1 MSKLSIMIQF
11 NREITDKDLACI
23 GLGGIYLKT
32 NNSYIGLDYMDI
44 EKTKEGK
51 NLILFRL
58 KNEDIDTFPDMAK
71 LQDILKEDG
80 LIVDELNIEYD
91 PMDILPIYP
100 IQIYF
105 FMFTFNSDPIKI
117 SNGIVIE
124 HQIIRMLLNN
134 KHYKKI
140 YKAWK
145 EDLIKMGG
153 II

>member
-32 NNSYIGLDYMDI
+32 NDSYIGLDYMDV

-58 KNEDIDTFPDMAK
+58 KNDDLDTFPDMVK

-100 IQIYF
+100 VQIYF

-140 YKAWK
+140 YKDWK
-145 EDLIKMGG
+145 EDLIGMGE
-153 II
+153 

>member
-1 MSKLSIMIQF
+1 MSRLSIMIQF
-11 NREITDKDLACI
+11 NREIADKDLACI

-32 NNSYIGLDYMDI
+32 NNSYIGLDYMDV

-58 KNEDIDTFPDMAK
+58 KNDDIDTFPDMVK

-91 PMDILPIYP
+91 PIDILPIYP
-100 IQIYF
+100 MQIYF
-105 FMFTFNSDPIKI
+105 FMFTFESDPIKI

-124 HQIIRMLLNN
+124 HQVTRMLLNN

-140 YKAWK
+140 YKDWK
-145 EDLIKMGG
+145 EDLIGMGE
-153 II
+153 

>member
-32 NNSYIGLDYMDI
+32 NNSYIGLDYMDV

-58 KNEDIDTFPDMAK
+58 KNEDIDTFPDMVK

-91 PMDILPIYP
+91 PIDILPIYP
-100 IQIYF
+100 MKIYF
-105 FMFTFNSDPIKI
+105 FMFTFNSDPIKL

-124 HQIIRMLLNN
+124 NQITRMLLNN

-140 YKAWK
+140 YKDWK
-145 EDLIKMGG
+145 EDLIGMGK
-153 II
+153 

>member
-32 NNSYIGLDYMDI
+32 NDSYIGLDYMDV

-58 KNEDIDTFPDMAK
+58 KNEDIDTFPDMVK

-100 IQIYF
+100 VQIYF

-140 YKAWK
+140 YKDWK
-145 EDLIKMGG
+145 EDLIGMGE
-153 II
+153 

>member
-32 NNSYIGLDYMDI
+32 NDSYIGLDYMDV

-58 KNEDIDTFPDMAK
+58 KNEDINTFPDMVK

-91 PMDILPIYP
+91 PIDILPIYP

-105 FMFTFNSDPIKI
+105 FMFTFNSDPIKL

-124 HQIIRMLLNN
+124 NQITRMLLSN

-140 YKAWK
+140 YKDWK
-145 EDLIKMGG
+145 EDLIGMGK
-153 II
+153 

>member
-32 NNSYIGLDYMDI
+32 NDSYIGLDYMDV

-58 KNEDIDTFPDMAK
+58 KNDDLNTFPDMVK

-91 PMDILPIYP
+91 PIDILPIYP

-105 FMFTFNSDPIKI
+105 FMFTFDSDPIKI

-124 HQIIRMLLNN
+124 NQITRMLLNN

-140 YKAWK
+140 YKDWK
-145 EDLIKMGG
+145 EDLIGMGK
-153 II
+153 

>member
-32 NNSYIGLDYMDI
+32 NNSYIGLDYMDV

-58 KNEDIDTFPDMAK
+58 KNEDIDTFPDMVK

-91 PMDILPIYP
+91 PIDIPSIYP

-105 FMFTFNSDPIKI
+105 FMFTFNADPIKI

-140 YKAWK
+140 YKDWK
-145 EDLIKMGG
+145 EDLIGMGE
-153 II
+153 

>member
-32 NNSYIGLDYMDI
+32 NDSYIGLDYMDV

-58 KNEDIDTFPDMAK
+58 KNGDLDTFPDMVF
-71 LQDILKEDG
+71 QDILQEDG
-80 LIVDELNIEYD
+80 LIVDKLNIEYN
-91 PMDILPIYP
+91 PIDILPIYP
-100 IQIYF
+100 MQIYF
-105 FMFTFNSDPIKI
+105 FMFTFNSNPIKL

-124 HQIIRMLLNN
+124 NQITRMLLNN

-140 YKAWK
+140 YKDWK
-145 EDLIKMGG
+145 EDLIGMGK
-153 II
+153 

>member
-32 NNSYIGLDYMDI
+32 NDSYIGLDYIDV

-58 KNEDIDTFPDMAK
+58 KNEDIDTFPDMVK

-91 PMDILPIYP
+91 PIDILPIYP

-105 FMFTFNSDPIKI
+105 FMFTFDSDPIKI

-124 HQIIRMLLNN
+124 NQITRMLLNN

-140 YKAWK
+140 YKDWK
-145 EDLIKMGG
+145 EDLIGMGK
-153 II
+153 

>member
-32 NNSYIGLDYMDI
+32 NNSYIGLDYMDV

-58 KNEDIDTFPDMAK
+58 KNEDIDTFPDMVK

-91 PMDILPIYP
+91 PIDILPIYP
-100 IQIYF
+100 MQIYF
-105 FMFTFNSDPIKI
+105 FMFTFNDDPIKI

-145 EDLIKMGG
+145 EDLIKMGE
-153 II
+153 

>member
-32 NNSYIGLDYMDI
+32 NNSYIGLDYMDV

-58 KNEDIDTFPDMAK
+58 KNEDIDTFPDMVK

-91 PMDILPIYP
+91 PIDILPIYP
-100 IQIYF
+100 MQIYF
-105 FMFTFNSDPIKI
+105 FMFTFNADPIKI

-140 YKAWK
+140 YKDWK
-145 EDLIKMGG
+145 EDLIRMGE
-153 II
+153 

>member
-32 NNSYIGLDYMDI
+32 NDLYIGLDYMDV

-58 KNEDIDTFPDMAK
+58 KNEDIDTFPDMVK

-91 PMDILPIYP
+91 PIDILPIYP
-100 IQIYF
+100 MQIYF
-105 FMFTFNSDPIKI
+105 FMFTFNSDPIKL

-124 HQIIRMLLNN
+124 NQITRMLLNN

-140 YKAWK
+140 YKDWK
-145 EDLIKMGG
+145 EDLIGMGK
-153 II
+153 

>member
-32 NNSYIGLDYMDI
+32 NNSYIGLDYMDV

-58 KNEDIDTFPDMAK
+58 KNEDIDTFPDMVK

-91 PMDILPIYP
+91 PIDILPIYP
-100 IQIYF
+100 MQIYF
-105 FMFTFNSDPIKI
+105 FMFTFNSDPIKL

-124 HQIIRMLLNN
+124 NHITRMLLNN

-140 YKAWK
+140 YKDWK
-145 EDLIKMGG
+145 EDLIGMGK
-153 II
+153 

>member
-32 NNSYIGLDYMDI
+32 NDSYIWLDYMDV

-58 KNEDIDTFPDMAK
+58 KNEDIDTFPDMVK

-91 PMDILPIYP
+91 PIDILPIYP

-105 FMFTFNSDPIKI
+105 FMFTFDSDPIKI

-140 YKAWK
+140 YKDWK
-145 EDLIKMGG
+145 EDLIGMGE
-153 II
+153 

>member
-32 NNSYIGLDYMDI
+32 NDSYIGLDYMDV

-58 KNEDIDTFPDMAK
+58 KNEDIDTFPDMVK

-91 PMDILPIYP
+91 PIDILPIYP

-105 FMFTFNSDPIKI
+105 FMFTFDSDPIKI

-124 HQIIRMLLNN
+124 NQIARMLLNN

-140 YKAWK
+140 YKDWK
-145 EDLIKMGG
+145 EDLIGMGK
-153 II
+153 

>member
-32 NNSYIGLDYMDI
+32 NNSYIGLDYMDV

-58 KNEDIDTFPDMAK
+58 KNEDIDTFPDMVK

-91 PMDILPIYP
+91 PIDILPIYP
-100 IQIYF
+100 MQIYF
-105 FMFTFNSDPIKI
+105 FMFTFNSNPIKL

-124 HQIIRMLLNN
+124 NQITRMLLSN

-140 YKAWK
+140 YKDWK
-145 EDLIKMGG
+145 EDLIGMGK
-153 II
+153 

>member
-32 NNSYIGLDYMDI
+32 NDSYIGLDYMDV

-58 KNEDIDTFPDMAK
+58 KNDDLDTFPDMVK

-80 LIVDELNIEYD
+80 LIVDQLNIEYD

-100 IQIYF
+100 VQIYF

-140 YKAWK
+140 YKDWK
-145 EDLIKMGG
+145 EDLIGMGG

>member
-11 NREITDKDLACI
+11 NRKITDKDLACI

-32 NNSYIGLDYMDI
+32 NDSYIGLDYMDV

-58 KNEDIDTFPDMAK
+58 KNEDIDTFPDMVK

-91 PMDILPIYP
+91 PIDILPIYP

-105 FMFTFNSDPIKI
+105 FMFTFDSDPIKI

-124 HQIIRMLLNN
+124 NQITRMLLNN

-140 YKAWK
+140 YKDWK
-145 EDLIKMGG
+145 EDLIGMGK
-153 II
+153 

>member
-32 NNSYIGLDYMDI
+32 NNSYIGLDYMDV

-58 KNEDIDTFPDMAK
+58 KNGDLDTFPDMV
-71 LQDILKEDG
+71 LQDILQEDG
-80 LIVDELNIEYD
+80 LIVDKLNIEYN
-91 PMDILPIYP
+91 PIDILPIYP
-100 IQIYF
+100 MQIYF
-105 FMFTFNSDPIKI
+105 FMFTFNSNPIKL

-124 HQIIRMLLNN
+124 NQITRMLLNN

-140 YKAWK
+140 YKDWK
-145 EDLIKMGG
+145 EDLIGMGK
-153 II
+153 

>member
-32 NNSYIGLDYMDI
+32 NNSYIGLDYMDV

-58 KNEDIDTFPDMAK
+58 KNEDIDTFPDMVK

-91 PMDILPIYP
+91 PIDILPIYP
-100 IQIYF
+100 MQIYF
-105 FMFTFNSDPIKI
+105 FMFTFNSDPIKL

-124 HQIIRMLLNN
+124 NQITRMLLSN

-140 YKAWK
+140 YKDWK
-145 EDLIKMGG
+145 EDLIGMGK
-153 II
+153 

>member
-32 NNSYIGLDYMDI
+32 NNSYIGLDYMDV

-58 KNEDIDTFPDMAK
+58 KNEDIDTFPDMVK

-91 PMDILPIYP
+91 PIDILPIYP

-105 FMFTFNSDPIKI
+105 FMFTFNFDPIKI

-124 HQIIRMLLNN
+124 HQVTRILLNN

-140 YKAWK
+140 YKDWK
-145 EDLIKMGG
+145 EDLIRMGE
-153 II
+153 

>member
-32 NNSYIGLDYMDI
+32 NNSYIGLDYMDV

-58 KNEDIDTFPDMAK
+58 KNEDIDTFPDMVK

-91 PMDILPIYP
+91 PIDILPIYP
-100 IQIYF
+100 MQIYF
-105 FMFTFNSDPIKI
+105 FMFTFNSDPIKL

-124 HQIIRMLLNN
+124 NQINRMLLNN

-145 EDLIKMGG
+145 EDLIKMGE
-153 II
+153 

>member
-32 NNSYIGLDYMDI
+32 NNSYIGLDYMDV

-58 KNEDIDTFPDMAK
+58 KNEDIDTFPDMVK
-71 LQDILKEDG
+71 LRDILKEDG

-91 PMDILPIYP
+91 PIDILPIYP

-105 FMFTFNSDPIKI
+105 FMFTFNFDPIKI

-124 HQIIRMLLNN
+124 HQVTRMLLNN

-140 YKAWK
+140 YKDWK
-145 EDLIKMGG
+145 EDLIRMGE
-153 II
+153 

>member
-32 NNSYIGLDYMDI
+32 NNSYIGLDYMDV

-58 KNEDIDTFPDMAK
+58 KNEDIDTFPDMVK

-80 LIVDELNIEYD
+80 LTVDELNIEYD
-91 PMDILPIYP
+91 PIDILPIYP
-100 IQIYF
+100 MQIYF
-105 FMFTFNSDPIKI
+105 FMFTFNSDPIKL
-117 SNGIVIE
+117 SNDIVIE
-124 HQIIRMLLNN
+124 NQITRMLLNN

-140 YKAWK
+140 YKDWK
-145 EDLIKMGG
+145 EDLIGMGK
-153 II
+153 

>member
-32 NNSYIGLDYMDI
+32 NNSYIGLDYIDV

-51 NLILFRL
+51 NTILFRL
-58 KNEDIDTFPDMAK
+58 KNEDIDTFPDMVK

-91 PMDILPIYP
+91 PIDIPSIYP

-105 FMFTFNSDPIKI
+105 FMFTFEYDPIKI

-124 HQIIRMLLNN
+124 HQITRMLLNG

-140 YKAWK
+140 YKDWK
-145 EDLIKMGG
+145 EELIGMGE
-153 II
+153 

>member
-32 NNSYIGLDYMDI
+32 NNSYIGLDYMDV
-44 EKTKEGK
+44 EKIKEGK

-58 KNEDIDTFPDMAK
+58 KNEDIDTFPDMVK

-91 PMDILPIYP
+91 PIDILPIYP
-100 IQIYF
+100 MQIYF
-105 FMFTFNSDPIKI
+105 FMFTFNSDPIKL

-124 HQIIRMLLNN
+124 NQITRMLLNN

-140 YKAWK
+140 YKDWK
-145 EDLIKMGG
+145 EDLIGMGK
-153 II
+153 

>member
-32 NNSYIGLDYMDI
+32 NNSYIGLDYMDV

-58 KNEDIDTFPDMAK
+58 KNEDIDTFPDMVK
-71 LQDILKEDG
+71 LQNILKEDG

-91 PMDILPIYP
+91 PTDILPIYP
-100 IQIYF
+100 MQIYF
-105 FMFTFNSDPIKI
+105 FMFTFNFDPIKI

-124 HQIIRMLLNN
+124 HQVTRMLLNN

-140 YKAWK
+140 YKDWK
-145 EDLIKMGG
+145 EDLIGMGE
-153 II
+153 

>member
-32 NNSYIGLDYMDI
+32 NDSYIGLDYMDV

-58 KNEDIDTFPDMAK
+58 KNEDIDTFPDMVK

-91 PMDILPIYP
+91 PIDILPIYP

-105 FMFTFNSDPIKI
+105 FMFTFNSDPIKL

-124 HQIIRMLLNN
+124 NQITRMLLNN

-140 YKAWK
+140 YKDWK
-145 EDLIKMGG
+145 EDLIGMGK
-153 II
+153 

>member
-32 NNSYIGLDYMDI
+32 NNSYIGLDYMDV

-58 KNEDIDTFPDMAK
+58 KNEDIDTFPDMVK

-100 IQIYF
+100 VQIYF

-117 SNGIVIE
+117 SNGILIE

-140 YKAWK
+140 YKDWK
-145 EDLIKMGG
+145 EDLIGMGE
-153 II
+153 

>member
-32 NNSYIGLDYMDI
+32 NNSYIGLDYMDV

-51 NLILFRL
+51 NTILFRL
-58 KNEDIDTFPDMAK
+58 KNEDIDTFPDMVK

-80 LIVDELNIEYD
+80 LIVDELNIDYD
-91 PMDILPIYP
+91 PIDIPSIYP
-100 IQIYF
+100 IRIYF
-105 FMFTFNSDPIKI
+105 FMFTFESDPIKI

-124 HQIIRMLLNN
+124 HQITRMLLNG

-140 YKAWK
+140 YKDWK
-145 EDLIKMGG
+145 EELIGMGE
-153 II
+153 

>member
-32 NNSYIGLDYMDI
+32 NDSYIGLDYMDV

-58 KNEDIDTFPDMAK
+58 KNDDLDTFPDMVK

-91 PMDILPIYP
+91 PIDILPIYP
-100 IQIYF
+100 MQIYF
-105 FMFTFNSDPIKI
+105 FMFTFNSDPIKL

-124 HQIIRMLLNN
+124 NQITRMLLNN

-140 YKAWK
+140 YKDWK
-145 EDLIKMGG
+145 EDLIGMGK
-153 II
+153 

>member
-1 MSKLSIMIQF
+1 MIKLSIMIQF

-32 NNSYIGLDYMDI
+32 NNSYIGLDYMDV

-58 KNEDIDTFPDMAK
+58 KNEDIDTFPDMVK

-91 PMDILPIYP
+91 PIDILPIYP
-100 IQIYF
+100 MQIYF
-105 FMFTFNSDPIKI
+105 FMFTFNSDPIKL

-124 HQIIRMLLNN
+124 NQITRMLLNN

-140 YKAWK
+140 YKDWK
-145 EDLIKMGG
+145 EDLIGMGK
-153 II
+153 

>member
-32 NNSYIGLDYMDI
+32 NDSYIGLDYMDV

-58 KNEDIDTFPDMAK
+58 KNGDLDTFPDMVF
-71 LQDILKEDG
+71 QDILQEDG
-80 LIVDELNIEYD
+80 LIVDKLNIEYN
-91 PMDILPIYP
+91 PIDILPIYP
-100 IQIYF
+100 VQIYF

-140 YKAWK
+140 YKDWK
-145 EDLIKMGG
+145 EDLIGMGE
-153 II
+153 

>member
-32 NNSYIGLDYMDI
+32 NNSYIGLDYMDV

-58 KNEDIDTFPDMAK
+58 KNEDIDTFPDMVK

-91 PMDILPIYP
+91 PIDILPIYP
-100 IQIYF
+100 MQIYF
-105 FMFTFNSDPIKI
+105 FMFTFNADPIKI
-117 SNGIVIE
+117 SNGIVVE
-124 HQIIRMLLNN
+124 HQIIRILLNN

-140 YKAWK
+140 YKDWK
-145 EDLIKMGG
+145 EDLIGMGE
-153 II
+153 

>member
-32 NNSYIGLDYMDI
+32 NNSYIGLDYMDV

-58 KNEDIDTFPDMAK
+58 KNEDIDTFPDMVK

-91 PMDILPIYP
+91 PIDILPIYP
-100 IQIYF
+100 MQIYF
-105 FMFTFNSDPIKI
+105 FMFTFNADPIKI

-140 YKAWK
+140 YKDWK
-145 EDLIKMGG
+145 EDLIGMGK
-153 II
+153 